1 MKEKV
6 VVFFMVMIM
15 LVLMGVVVLVDSVIF
30 SSGES
35 EVFRDDVN
43 NEINSIVNLIFG
55 LLKVVDRFVNY
66 IV

>member
-1 MKEKV
+1 
-6 VVFFMVMIM
+6 MVMIM